1 MLITCRDKQLQLSHQ
16 YLQGQLPHAVLIG
29 GVTGSGQT
37 GLASWLI
44 HLLICQSPVKSSIGS
59 SEPVILGAC
68 GRCKTCLLHKSGT
81 YPDHLTL
88 NDDAKTLGVDDIRT
102 GNHFLEKTAQLGG
115 IKSIFIPDA
124 ERLTVAAANALL
136 KTLEEPSKN
145 SFIVLSTNDLDK
157 LLPTIISRCAVFNL
171 KTIVD
176 ISLLNDLDSVS
187 IQSKLMSVNLDSRPS
202 NDNFVNVSQLSELTD
217 EETFST
223 FKIFH
228 DHYLGFLN
236 NECSEHEMLKQLLT
250 NENSF
255 RWLEQITC
263 NMSRKYYFNNE
274 KTITILNDLSEL
286 ALVSIYQTIIDSN
299 KLLKSHV
306 QTNRQFVAEKLV
318 MAISNIIRP
327 LF

>member
-16 YLQGQLPHAVLIG
+16 YLQGKLPHAVLIS

-37 GLASWLI
+37 ALSSWLI

-81 YPDHLTL
+81 YPDHMVL
-88 NDDAKTLGVDDIRT
+88 NDDARTLGVDDIRA

-171 KTIVD
+171 KSIVD
-176 ISLLNDLDSVS
+176 ISLLNHLDSVS

-217 EETFST
+217 EEAFST

-228 DHYLGFLN
+228 DDYLGFLN

-250 NENSF
+250 NEHSF

-263 NMSRKYYFNNE
+263 NMSRKYYFNND